1 MSKIKNFIMD
11 VQETVWDFFDEDG
24 NFVAD
29 TKIKTKDD
37 LISSNNDELYGKAV
51 DIVLNPLG
59 VPSRMNVGQILETH
73 LGWSCSEL
81 GENIKNLINIL
92 DKMELTM
99 LHN

>member
-37 LISSNNDELYGKAV
+37 LITDIETKFGNMGV
-51 DIVLNPLG
+51 DVAKEEIFA
-59 VPSRMNVGQILETH
+59 IETGDH
-73 LGWSCSEL
+73 FSPGHPEF
-81 GENIKNLINIL
+81 G
-92 DKMELTM
+92 
-99 LHN
+99 

>member
-37 LISSNNDELYGKAV
+37 LIADIKTKFGNMGV
-51 DIVLNPLG
+51 DVAKEEIFA
-59 VPSRMNVGQILETH
+59 IETGDH
-73 LGWSCSEL
+73 FSPGPPEF
-81 GENIKNLINIL
+81 G
-92 DKMELTM
+92 
-99 LHN
+99 